1 MTRRGMPNR
10 TIERKTVHAASRI
23 TFALF
28 DFDHTVTD
36 TDTFI
41 DFTVFAF
48 GRVRVALWMLA
59 HFPSVAAAMTGL
71 SDINRIKKIFFAR
84 FFRGYPE
91 REYLTMCE
99 RYANERLPRF
109 LRPAALDRIAWH
121 VRRGDA
127 VVVISASLD
136 GWIAPWARTAG
147 VRDIIATFPG
157 IENGRLTGKFTTP
170 NCNGREKVRRF
181 TEKYPDREKYVIYA
195 YGDSSG
201 DRAMLA
207 FADHAYYRSFE

>member
-1 MTRRGMPNR
+1 MTLRGMPNR
-10 TIERKTVHAASRI
+10 KTKKK

-48 GRVRVALWMLA
+48 GRARVVLWMLA
-59 HFPSVAAAMTGL
+59 HLPTVVAAMTGL
-71 SDINRIKKIFFAR
+71 TGINRIKIIFFSR

-91 REYLTMCE
+91 REYRMMCV

-109 LRPAALDRIAWH
+109 LRAEALDRIAWH
-121 VRRGDA
+121 ARRGDT
-127 VVVISASLD
+127 VVVVSASLD
-136 GWIAPWARTAG
+136 GWIAPWASTVG
-147 VRDIIATFPG
+147 VSDIIATLPE
-157 IENGRLTGKFTTP
+157 IESGRLTGKFITP

-181 TEKYPDREKYVIYA
+181 TEKYPDREKYMIYA

-207 FADHAYYRSFE
+207 FSDHAYYRRFE